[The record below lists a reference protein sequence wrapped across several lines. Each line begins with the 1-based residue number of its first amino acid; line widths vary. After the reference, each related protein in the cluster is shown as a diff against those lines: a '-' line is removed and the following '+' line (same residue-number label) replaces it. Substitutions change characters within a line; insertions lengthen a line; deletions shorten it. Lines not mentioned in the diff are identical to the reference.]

1 MQAGQTL
8 NTGTVTLAATMTPA
22 AATQPVLWG
31 GLVIGLV
38 LGALAQASRF
48 CTMGALTDWFS
59 YGGTARLMMWLLAVA
74 AAATGAHALIGIGW
88 LDATRALPWSNQLL
102 WLSCLVGGVLFG
114 VGMVLASGCPQ
125 RNLVRLGAG
134 SLKAL
139 VTLGVAAFA
148 ADITLRGILALPRV
162 RVLDASGAA
171 LAGPQDLASLF
182 AAATG
187 IAADPLRWTLVALFV
202 LALLVLVWRQRVGL
216 DRLQV
221 IAGIGIGLTVVMAW
235 ALTGHFGFLPEHP
248 ETLEPAWLGTAS
260 RRPEGL
266 SFAAPLAHA
275 MQLLTLWSDANT
287 KVSFGVMVALG
298 VPLGSLVSA
307 LLRREFR
314 VEGFAGTQDL
324 GDHLIGGVLM
334 GFGGVTALGCSIGQG
349 LSGLSLLSAGAVIA
363 VGGMVAGTRLGLWF
377 QVWRLERVA

>member
-1 MQAGQTL
+1 
-8 NTGTVTLAATMTPA
+8 MTFA
-22 AATQPVLWG
+22 AAQTVLWG
-31 GLVIGLV
+31 GLAIGLL

-59 YGGTARLMMWLLAVA
+59 YGGTARLMMWLLALAVA
-74 AAATGAHALIGIGW
+74 TLGAHALIQAGW

-102 WLSCLVGGVLFG
+102 WPSCLVGGLLFG

-125 RNLVRLGAG
+125 RNLVRLGGG

-148 ADITLRGILALPRV
+148 ADITLRGVLALPRV
-162 RVLDASGAA
+162 RGLDAGGVT
-171 LAGPQDLASLF
+171 LPGPQDLASLL
-182 AAATG
+182 AAASSV
-187 IAADPLRWTLVALFV
+187 AAAPLRWTLVAVLV
-202 LALLVLVWRQRVGL
+202 LALLTLVWRQRAGME
-216 DRLQV
+216 RLQV
-221 IAGIGIGLTVVMAW
+221 WAGIGIGLSVVMAW
-235 ALTGHFGFLPEHP
+235 ALTGHFGYLAEHP

-275 MQLLTLWSDANT
+275 MQLLTLWSDTNT
-287 KVSFGVMVALG
+287 KASFGVMVALG
-298 VPLGSLVSA
+298 VPLGSVVSA

-324 GDHLIGGVLM
+324 GDHLVGGALM

-349 LSGLSLLSAGAVIA
+349 LSGLSLLSAGAVVA
-363 VGGMVAGTRLGLWF
+363 VAGMVAGTRLGLWF
-377 QVWRLERVA
+377 QTWRLERAG

>member
-1 MQAGQTL
+1 
-8 NTGTVTLAATMTPA
+8 MTPA
-22 AATQPVLWG
+22 AATQTVLWG
-31 GLVIGLV
+31 GLLIGLL

-74 AAATGAHALIGIGW
+74 VAAAGAHGLMQAGW
-88 LDATRALPWSNQLL
+88 LDATRAVAWSNQLL
-102 WLSCLVGGVLFG
+102 WPSYLVGGTLFG

-162 RVLDASGAA
+162 RGLDAGGAT
-171 LAGPQDLASLF
+171 LAGPQDLASLL

-187 IAADPLRWTLVALFV
+187 IAAGPLRWTLAAVFV
-202 LALLVLVWRQRVGL
+202 VALLVLVWRQRAGL
-216 DRLQV
+216 ERLQV
-221 IAGIGIGLTVVMAW
+221 WAGVGVGLTVVMAW

-248 ETLEPAWLGTAS
+248 DTLEPAWLGTAS

-275 MQLLTLWSDANT
+275 MQLLTLWSDTNT
-287 KVSFGVMVALG
+287 KASFGVMVTLG
-298 VPLGSLVSA
+298 VPLGSALSA

-324 GDHLIGGVLM
+324 GDHLVGGVLM

-349 LSGLSLLSAGAVIA
+349 LSGLSLLSAGAMLA
-363 VGGMVAGTRLGLWF
+363 LAGMVAGTRLGLWF
-377 QVWRLERVA
+377 QMWRLERAA